1 MAKGSTRKR
10 TVSFW
15 YAPASYGGMDINNT
29 VNLLA
34 QHPGVVSTVLVY
46 CGHSANGGL
55 KVDAKTLA
63 LCTDGV
69 PHAGQPPL
77 LQALKRQGI
86 AWELVLDSGSSDVDD
101 YRASLFAN
109 ASVVPALVSSP
120 RRKLSFGARGWNFD
134 LEPQKHKP
142 ASTAHDALAFASF
155 CARTRSALHAVGMR
169 LTVSVAQWC
178 PMLKNYTLLAPT
190 ADRLFDMETYNANS
204 FDGWLHGDSF
214 GGYYLQLLNGT
225 NHSAV
230 APALG
235 CWNQTC
241 GGQPCWTSTQPSVRP
256 RLERMA
262 RDGIQEVPMFRLLQR
277 DGVARTP
284 QDWWW
289 PALTE
294 WVNAA

>member
-120 RRKLSFGARGWNFD
+120 RRKLSVHAGGT
-134 LEPQKHKP
+134 
-142 ASTAHDALAFASF
+142 STSSPRSTSRRAPPTMRSPSP
-155 CARTRSALHAVGMR
+155 RSAPAPGRHCTR
-169 LTVSVAQWC
+169 L
-178 PMLKNYTLLAPT
+178 
-190 ADRLFDMETYNANS
+190 
-204 FDGWLHGDSF
+204 
-214 GGYYLQLLNGT
+214 GY
-225 NHSAV
+225 
-230 APALG
+230 
-235 CWNQTC
+235 
-241 GGQPCWTSTQPSVRP
+241 
-256 RLERMA
+256 
-262 RDGIQEVPMFRLLQR
+262 D
-277 DGVARTP
+277 
-284 QDWWW
+284 
-289 PALTE
+289 
-294 WVNAA
+294 